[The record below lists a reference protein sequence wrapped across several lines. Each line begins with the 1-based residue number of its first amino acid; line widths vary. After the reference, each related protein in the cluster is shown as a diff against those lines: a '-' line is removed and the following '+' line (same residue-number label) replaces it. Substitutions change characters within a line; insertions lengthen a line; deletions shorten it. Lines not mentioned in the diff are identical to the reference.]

1 MSDWN
6 AEIIDEFR
14 RNSGT
19 AGGIFEGKPL
29 LLLHHAGARTGTAR
43 VTPLMYLAGE
53 SCVYI
58 FASKGGAPNHPDWY
72 HNLKAHPAVLVEIG
86 TETKKA
92 FATELEGTER
102 DGAFAKQAAEFPQF
116 GEYQAGT
123 DRVIPVFRLDL

>member
-6 AEIIDEFR
+6 AEIIEEFR
-14 RNSGT
+14 RNSGIV
-19 AGGIFEGKPL
+19 GDMFEGKPL

-43 VTPLMYLAGE
+43 VTPLMYLTGE
-53 SCVYI
+53 GCVYI
-58 FASKGGAPNHPDWY
+58 FASKGGAPSHPDWY
-72 HNLKAHPAVLVEIG
+72 HNLKAHPGVLVEIG

-92 FATELEGTER
+92 TATELVGAER
-102 DGAFAKQAAEFPQF
+102 DTVFAEQAAEFPQF